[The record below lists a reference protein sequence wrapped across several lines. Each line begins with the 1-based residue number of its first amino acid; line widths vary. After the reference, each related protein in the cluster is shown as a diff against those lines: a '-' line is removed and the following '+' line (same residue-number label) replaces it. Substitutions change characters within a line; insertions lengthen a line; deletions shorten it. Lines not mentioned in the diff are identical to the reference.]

1 MNRDTLK
8 AVVGAV
14 LITPILYVTVVIL
27 FLI

>member
-1 MNRDTLK
+1 MNKDILK

-14 LITPILYVTVVIL
+14 LITPILYVVTVIL